1 MTAQLQQHRAMPI
14 AAGLVSLIFLT
25 GFALMPLHWVS
36 VGAPWASLLVAFV
49 AIPLIDLW
57 VGPPRKRSERP
68 QTVNR
73 FISIARWLPRV
84 QLLLQS
90 VLLIQAVRIAPS
102 LSWGEL
108 LVFGIAV
115 GTVTGGL
122 GITVAHELAHRASS
136 LDRII
141 AKALLVMVGYGH
153 FVIEHVRGHH
163 VRVATPEDPA
173 TAPRGMS
180 VYRFI
185 VRSVVGSF
193 AHAWRLEAMRLQ
205 HQGRSA
211 WSAANWTL
219 TGSVLAVALLVLAA
233 WVGGVK
239 AATLFAFQ
247 AAWAVVLLEVI
258 NYIEH
263 YGLQRRPV
271 GDRYEAVG
279 AEHSWNA
286 DFTISNWI
294 LFNLQLHADHHAN
307 MQRPYEELRSVPTAP
322 QLPAGYPAMTLLAL
336 IPPAWFAVMDHRIPV
351 RSWATYA
358 P

>member
-1 MTAQLQQHRAMPI
+1 MPI
-14 AAGLVSLIFLT
+14 AAGLVGLIFLT
-25 GFALMPLHWVS
+25 AFALLPLHWVS
-36 VGAPWASLLVAFV
+36 IGAPWASLLVAFV
-49 AIPLIDLW
+49 AIPLIDIW
-57 VGPPRKRSERP
+57 VGAPRRGLRPPV
-68 QTVNR
+68 TVQR
-73 FISIARWLPRV
+73 YTEIARWLPRV
-84 QLLLQS
+84 HLLLQS
-90 VLLIQAVRIAPS
+90 ILLVQAVRIAPS

-122 GITVAHELAHRASS
+122 GITVAHELAHRASP

-153 FVIEHVRGHH
+153 FVVEHVRGHH
-163 VRVATPEDPA
+163 VRVATPDDPA

-193 AHAWRLEAMRLQ
+193 MHAWRLEAIRLQ

-219 TGSVLAVALLVLAA
+219 TGSVLAVVLLVLAA
-233 WVGGVK
+233 WVGGAK
-239 AATLFAFQ
+239 AASLFAFQ

-263 YGLQRRPV
+263 YGLQRQRA
-271 GDRYEAVG
+271 GERYEPVRE
-279 AEHSWNA
+279 EHSWNA
-286 DFTISNWI
+286 DFTFSNWI
-294 LFNLQLHADHHAN
+294 LFNLQLHSDHHAN
-307 MQRPYEELRSVPTAP
+307 MQRPYEQLRSVPTAP

-336 IPPAWFAVMDHRIPV
+336 IPPAWFAVMDHRIP
-351 RSWATYA
+351 RQS
-358 P
+358 